1 MWDLERNFIDRDLEN
16 AEAAIDSFL
25 WLVGDESQYFFDE
38 WETVVKRKKEYVKGC
53 LEEIRAKID
62 AFERRV
68 KECPEGSDEKLMANY
83 AFGDLS
89 YRNLTLCSR
98 YESVNA
104 TFQRILRLSKQETTN
119 E

>member
-1 MWDLERNFIDRDLEN
+1 MWDLERNFIDRDLKN
-16 AEAAIDSFL
+16 AEAAIDTFL
-25 WLVGDESQYFFDE
+25 WLVGDESQYSFDE
-38 WETVVKRKKEYVKGC
+38 WKTVVERKKEYVKGC

-68 KECPEGSDEKLMANY
+68 KKYPEGYDEKLMANC
-83 AFGDLS
+83 AFLDLS
-89 YRNLTLCSR
+89 YRNFTLCSR

-104 TFQRILRLSKQETTN
+104 TFQRILRSSKQETTN